1 MNDRKNSSEKKNRNR
16 KRSKKFTY
24 SMQKKLVVLFLLV
37 LLAFAYLGAR
47 LVVINRDSG
56 QAYTMQVLSQQAYED
71 TTIPYKRG
79 QILDS
84 KGTVLAD
91 SQLVY
96 NIIVDSKTILSKDA
110 YLEPTLTALEQ
121 LGLDKE
127 TMRQFITTHTTS
139 QYYIAKKE
147 LSFISKQTYD
157 NWVND
162 GLAEEK
168 EKNVKQKDSVY
179 RNIKGIWFESGYKR
193 VYPHSKLA
201 CHVLGFSNSN
211 NVGFGGLEEYYN
223 DTLNGIAGRSYGY
236 LDESTN
242 IESTR
247 IEATDG
253 DNLVLTIDANIQSI
267 VQKYLD
273 QFNVEHKNG
282 DHDGNG
288 ANNVGCI
295 MMDIDSGEILAMAGT
310 PFFDLNDPSN
320 LSSLIGMPKLSE
332 SDQETDQYL
341 NFSDVVMLNEQDQAR
356 YLNALWRNFTIS
368 EYYEPGSTA
377 KPFTVAAG
385 LESGAVNKD
394 DTFECEGYL
403 NIDNFRIKC
412 HNIYGDGLLTV
423 GEAVER
429 SCNVALMMMAESE
442 GKETFTKFQ
451 NTFNFGLKTNID
463 LADEARTDQFV
474 TDASSMT
481 NATLATNSFGQNFDA
496 TMVQMVTGFC
506 SLINGGNYYQP
517 HIVSKITSASGST
530 IETVEPRILKKTVS
544 EETSALIREY
554 TLQVVEGENGTGKT
568 ARPAGY
574 RVGGKTGTAETL
586 PRNNGEY
593 IVSFLGYAPAENP
606 QIACYVVVDRPNVE
620 HQDDAKYATEIF
632 RNIMTE
638 VLPYL
643 NIQMTVP
650 VTDSEREE
658 LEKKGLSV
666 TYHEE
671 DEEQSSDSE

>member
-1 MNDRKNSSEKKNRNR
+1 MSDRKNRNTKNRS
-16 KRSKKFTY
+16 KVSKKFTY
-24 SMQKKLVVLFLLV
+24 SMQRKLVVLFMLV
-37 LLAFAYLGAR
+37 LLAFVGLGAR

-71 TTIPYKRG
+71 TTLPYKRG
-79 QILDS
+79 QIIDS

-91 SQLVY
+91 SQMVY
-96 NIIVDSKTILSKDA
+96 NVIVDSKTILSKDA

-121 LGLDKE
+121 LGLDRD
-127 TMRQFITTHTTS
+127 TMRKFITTHTTS
-139 QYYIAKKE
+139 QYYIALKE
-147 LSFISKQTYD
+147 LSFIGKQTYD
-157 NWVND
+157 NWLEE
-162 GLAEEK
+162 GLAQEE
-168 EKNVKQKDSVY
+168 EEGVKQKDSVY
-179 RNIKGIWFESGYKR
+179 SNIKGIWFESGYKR
-193 VYPHSKLA
+193 VYPHGELA
-201 CHVLGFSNSN
+201 CQVIGFSNSN

-223 DTLNGIAGRSYGY
+223 ETLNGIAGRSYGY
-236 LDESTN
+236 LDDSTN

-273 QFNVEHKNG
+273 EFDLEHKDEEHN
-282 DHDGNG
+282 GNG
-288 ANNVGCI
+288 ANNVACV
-295 MMDIDSGEILAMAGT
+295 MMDINSGEILAMAGT
-310 PFFDLNDPSN
+310 PFFDLNDPN
-320 LSSLIGMPKLSE
+320 DLSALIGMPKLTD
-332 SDQETDQYL
+332 SDQESDEYL
-341 NFSDVVMLNEQDQAR
+341 TFSDVVLMNDEDEAR
-356 YLNALWRNFTIS
+356 YLNALWRNFAIS

-385 LESGAVNKD
+385 LESGAVDED
-394 DTFECEGYL
+394 DTYLCEGYL
-403 NIDNFRIKC
+403 TIDNFRIKC
-412 HNIYGDGLLTV
+412 HNVYGDGLLTV

-429 SCNVALMMMAESE
+429 SCNVALMMMAQEE
-442 GKETFTKFQ
+442 GKETFSKFQ
-451 NTFNFGLKTNID
+451 NIFNFGLKTNVD

-481 NATLATNSFGQNFDA
+481 DSTLATNAFGQNFDA
-496 TMVQMVTGFC
+496 TMIQMITGFC

-517 HIVSKITSASGST
+517 HVVSKITSASGAT

-544 EETSALIREY
+544 EETSELIREY
-554 TLQVVEGENGTGKT
+554 TLQVVEGENGTGST

-586 PRNNGEY
+586 PRGNGEY
-593 IVSFLGYAPAENP
+593 IVSFLGYAPADDP

-620 HQDDAKYATEIF
+620 SQDDAKYATEIF

-643 NIQMTVP
+643 NIQMTEP
-650 VTDSEREE
+650 VTDEEREE
-658 LEKKGLSV
+658 LEAKGLNV
-666 TYHEE
+666 TYVEE
-671 DEEQSSDSE
+671 FEEESAESDE